1 MHPTFTDAW
10 PDPPHVIAH
19 RGGGALAPESTLV
32 AFDLAAR
39 LGVDA
44 LELDVH
50 LSADDE
56 LVVIHDATVDRTT
69 DGVGAV
75 ADLTWP
81 ELARLDA
88 AAAWRPPG
96 GGAPAYRGTG
106 VGVPRFVDVARA
118 HPGRPLGIDVK
129 PPGTRA
135 ATALCDALRREG
147 RTGDVVVGS
156 FHEDAMAAFR
166 AACPEAATA
175 ATPREV
181 RTFVLLAR
189 ARLAGPY
196 RPPFDVLQVPVE
208 RGRVRVVT
216 PAVVRAA
223 HAKGIPVHAWTIDDR
238 AQIDGLLRM
247 GVDGIIG
254 DRPDRALRA
263 VGRPVDA
270 ALLPPGVTP

>member
-75 ADLTWP
+75 ADLAWR

-88 AAAWRPPG
+88 GAAWRPPG

-118 HPGRPLGIDVK
+118 HPERPLGIDVK
-129 PPGTRA
+129 PSGTRA

-166 AACPEAATA
+166 AACPDVATA

-181 RTFVLLAR
+181 RTFVALAR

-208 RGRVRVVT
+208 RGGVRVVT
-216 PAVVRAA
+216 PAMVRAA

-238 AQIDGLLRM
+238 GQIDALLRM

-263 VGRPVDA
+263 AGRPVDA
-270 ALLPPGVTP
+270 DLLPPDVTP